1 MLNRSIVL
9 TIQIAYIVVI
19 TVLSLVSIDTKTDI
33 NVDFADKIIHVII
46 HTINVILLYIVFIK
60 FKVAK
65 SLLIAIIVSILYGII
80 IEILQEYISIN
91 RQFDIFDIYANCFG
105 TIIAAIIL
113 KLKGKAIVKLI

>member
-19 TVLSLVSIDTKTDI
+19 TVLSLVSIDTKTNI

-46 HTINVILLYIVFIK
+46 HTINVILLYILFIK

>member
-46 HTINVILLYIVFIK
+46 HIINVILLYILFIK
-60 FKVAK
+60 YKVAK
-65 SLLIAIIVSILYGII
+65 SLLVAIIISILYGII
-80 IEILQEYISIN
+80 IEILQGSISIN

>member
-1 MLNRSIVL
+1 MLNKSIVL

-19 TVLSLVSIDTKTDI
+19 TVLSLVSIDTKTNI

-46 HTINVILLYIVFIK
+46 HTINVILLYIVFTK
-60 FKVAK
+60 YKVAK
-65 SLLIAIIVSILYGII
+65 SLLLAIIVSILYGII
-80 IEILQEYISIN
+80 VEILQEYIAIN

>member
-1 MLNRSIVL
+1 MLNKSIVL

-19 TVLSLVSIDTKTDI
+19 TVLSLVSIDTKTNI

>member
-19 TVLSLVSIDTKTDI
+19 TVLSLVSIDTKANI

-60 FKVAK
+60 YKLVK
-65 SLLIAIIVSILYGII
+65 SLLLAIIVSILYGII

>member
-1 MLNRSIVL
+1 MLNKSIVL

-19 TVLSLVSIDTKTDI
+19 TVLSLVSIDTKTNI

-46 HTINVILLYIVFIK
+46 HTINVILLYILFIK

>member
-19 TVLSLVSIDTKTDI
+19 TVLSLVSIDTKTNI

-46 HTINVILLYIVFIK
+46 HTINVILLYIVFLK

-65 SLLIAIIVSILYGII
+65 SLLLAIIVSILYGII
-80 IEILQEYISIN
+80 IEILQEYIAIN